1 MIKNF
6 VTEISNIEVYGVIS
20 ICLFAAVFTGALG
33 LAFCQKK
40 SFMKKMSDLPLH
52 DGDAPS
58 TKGFSNE
65 Q

>member
-1 MIKNF
+1 
-6 VTEISNIEVYGVIS
+6 
-20 ICLFAAVFTGALG
+20 
-33 LAFCQKK
+33 
-40 SFMKKMSDLPLH
+40 MKKMSDLPLH